1 MDSDVSQPTWNFP
14 KSIILGLFLIFTHI
28 SKHLLHSSTFINSF
42 NTFFV
47 TYAMPNSVP
56 GAGDTGMKWLDL
68 DYDLREL
75 EIQSRDSKLN
85 YAIID

>member
-1 MDSDVSQPTWNFP
+1 
-14 KSIILGLFLIFTHI
+14 
-28 SKHLLHSSTFINSF
+28 
-42 NTFFV
+42 
-47 TYAMPNSVP
+47 MPNSVP